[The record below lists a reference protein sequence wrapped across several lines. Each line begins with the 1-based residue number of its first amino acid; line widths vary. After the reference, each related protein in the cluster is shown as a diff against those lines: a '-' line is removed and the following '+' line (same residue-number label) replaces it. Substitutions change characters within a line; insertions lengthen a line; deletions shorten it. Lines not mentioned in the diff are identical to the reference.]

1 MRRLALFGF
10 LAAATVGCTGTSAT
24 SSNSGA
30 TSLSGTT
37 AAPGTPAGSDSSGE
51 TAPDGSPGTVASS
64 GGTPA
69 TRTLA
74 GVRDVAE
81 VAQLTGPGG
90 INNTAEYRVAGTD
103 LGSMFEHDG
112 KTWFVFGDT
121 FGRRDPGQTGGGGD
135 EWRSNALA
143 YTTDADPADG
153 ITFDGFVTDP
163 DTGWALEMIP
173 GEKIDN
179 QEMTKI
185 PSYGFSANGAMYLA
199 YMSVKHWGEPGEWET
214 NFAGFAKSTDNGRS
228 WTQLAT
234 PKWSGTS
241 NFVQVSVV
249 ERDGMLYFLGVT
261 HGRFGPVKLMRVPT
275 TDVEKAGS
283 YQYFSGTAGDGSP
296 RWSADEKDAAVVLDD
311 TVGELSAAWN
321 DHLGSWILT
330 YSNGNADTT
339 IRQAPQLW
347 GPWGPAHTL
356 IAQSD
361 LPGLYSPYLLPKYT
375 ADGGRTIYFTLSVW
389 DPYQVFWY
397 RADLVTTS
405 AAGTDPASTDPAGS
419 DPAGTGTQPPGSSV
433 TRLPASTSDG

>member
-10 LAAATVGCTGTSAT
+10 LAAATVGCTGTSTSSGSSLAT
-24 SSNSGA
+24 SSSGA
-30 TSLSGTT
+30 ES
-37 AAPGTPAGSDSSGE
+37 APAGPGRSGE
-51 TAPDGSPGTVASS
+51 PDAAGGSPGAAAAPSR
-64 GGTPA
+64 GTPV

-121 FGRRDPGQTGGGGD
+121 FGQRDPGQVGGGGE

-143 YTTDADPADG
+143 YTTDSNPADG

-185 PSYGFSANGAMYLA
+185 PTYGFSANGAMYLA

-275 TDVEKAGS
+275 RDVEKAGS
-283 YQYFSGTAGDGSP
+283 YQYFSGTAGDASP

-321 DHLGSWILT
+321 DYLGSWILT

-347 GPWGPAHTL
+347 GPWGPARTL

-361 LPGLYSPYLLPKYT
+361 LPGLYSPYLLPRYT
-375 ADGGRTIYFTLSVW
+375 ADGGRTLYFTLSVW

-397 RADLVTTS
+397 RAELVTTG
-405 AAGTDPASTDPAGS
+405 AAGTQPSGS
-419 DPAGTGTQPPGSSV
+419 DAAGIDPGGTGTQPPGRA
-433 TRLPASTSDG
+433 TTALPASTSDG

>member
-1 MRRLALFGF
+1 MNGRAFRRRAFFGF
-10 LAAATVGCTGTSAT
+10 LAAATVGCAANPAASTTSTSAST
-24 SSNSGA
+24 SGSSGTARPDGTTHSASSAGTAGGSAAGGSAALAASAA
-30 TSLSGTT
+30 TS
-37 AAPGTPAGSDSSGE
+37 
-51 TAPDGSPGTVASS
+51 
-64 GGTPA
+64 
-69 TRTLA
+69 RTLT
-74 GVRDVAE
+74 GVDNVTR

-90 INNTAEYRVAGTD
+90 INNTAKYRIAGTD
-103 LGSMFEHDG
+103 LGSMFEHNG

-121 FGRRDPGQTGGGGD
+121 FGRRAPGQTGGGGD

-143 YTTDADPADG
+143 YSTDADPADG
-153 ITFDGFVTDP
+153 ITFDGFVTDQK
-163 DTGWALEMIP
+163 TGWALEPIP

-185 PSYGFSANGAMYLA
+185 PTYGFSAGGAMYLA

-214 NFAGFAKSTDNGRS
+214 NYSGLAKSTDDGKT

-261 HGRFGPVKLMRVPT
+261 HGRFGPVRLMRVPT
-275 TDVEKAGS
+275 AEVEKPAS
-283 YQYFSGTAGDGSP
+283 YQYFSGTAADGSP
-296 RWSADEKDAAVVLDD
+296 QWSADEKAAAVVLDD

-321 DHLGSWILT
+321 AYLDSWILT
-330 YSNGNADTT
+330 YSNGNGDTT

-347 GPWGPAHTL
+347 GPWGPARTL
-356 IAQSD
+356 IAQSA

-375 ADGGRTIYFTLSVW
+375 ADGGRTVYFTLSVW

-397 RADLVTTS
+397 RADLTAATGDSPAS
-405 AAGTDPASTDPAGS
+405 AAESSRPAASGGVP
-419 DPAGTGTQPPGSSV
+419 
-433 TRLPASTSDG
+433 LPASTSDG